1 MENAAAVITREFGLA
16 DYDGAISLWASE
28 EGIEICEGDSRE
40 EIAEYLK
47 RNPGLSQVAEADG
60 KIVGVALCGHD
71 GRRGW
76 IYHLAVAKPYRRRK
90 VGKLLLDACVDGLR
104 AAGLKRAIILV
115 AGDNPAGHQF
125 WLKNG
130 WEDIDLAIAM
140 TREL

>member
-1 MENAAAVITREFGLA
+1 MESGAGVITREFVMN
-16 DYDGAISLWASE
+16 DYEGAIALWTNE

-40 EIAEYLK
+40 EIADYLK
-47 RNPGLSQVAEADG
+47 RNPGLSRVAEADG

-90 VGKLLLDACVDGLR
+90 VGKLLLDACADGLR
-104 AAGLKRAIILV
+104 KVGLKRAIILV
-115 AGDNPAGHQF
+115 AGDNPAGHEF
-125 WLKNG
+125 WLVNG
-130 WEDIDLAIAM
+130 WEDIGGAIAM